1 MEKNQHLISLGERQ
15 SGKKHDEYCFRI
27 QVLAFL
33 AMMINCAAEVEKKSE
48 RIEIIVDA
56 VRKFWDVEGITGVE
70 EQELLAFRLTLN
82 RLGYYRMG

>member
-1 MEKNQHLISLGERQ
+1 MGVKENQ
-15 SGKKHDEYCFRI
+15 SGKKHDECCFCEDRI
-27 QVLAFL
+27 RVLAFL